1 MDVTPRT
8 AVMVA
13 FQFYTGKPTLFFLL
27 KCSLEPKLER
37 ASTMEER
44 SSSGLDMFDVFFH
57 KGNRLRVIGVGH
69 QEIALHLHDLLVAI

>member
-8 AVMVA
+8 AVIVA
-13 FQFYTGKPTLFFLL
+13 FQFYTGTGFFSFECFLQ
-27 KCSLEPKLER
+27 PKLER
-37 ASTMEER
+37 ASTMGER
-44 SSSGLDMFDVFFH
+44 SSSGLNMLNVFFH